1 MAAPRLDADELP
13 GPGDPDALLG
23 PLVGLHLRHA
33 GLTLLLAPPRPPQRV
48 RASVGA
54 PAWPVPRLPRLVP
67 RPRAAVSAP
76 IRPSLRAPA
85 FVLPAVPAWVLPSL
99 RAPASVLPSLRAPA
113 SVLPS
118 LWAPAGRVRRVSR
131 RPRRAP
137 PRLPPACSR

>member
-1 MAAPRLDADELP
+1 MLGTDDRLAGVPTGPARGLDLEVVAAPRLDADELP

-54 PAWPVPRLPRLVP
+54 PAWPVPRVPRGAP

-76 IRPSLRAPA
+76 VRPSLRAPVFVRPAVPAWFRPAVPAWVRPSLRAPA
-85 FVLPAVPAWVLPSL
+85 WVPPSL
-99 RAPASVLPSLRAPA
+99 RAP
-113 SVLPS
+113 
-118 LWAPAGRVRRVSR
+118 
-131 RPRRAP
+131 
-137 PRLPPACSR
+137 